1 MSRTESAPHILNEV
15 WDTTANAL
23 KTTGTTGGTPTQ
35 ITTSQDLSLGA
46 LNYTTSVG
54 DNFVV
59 KGIYFS
65 FTLATTQTISLEYNG
80 IPIFSDEG
88 TLMES
93 SKICGDISIFA
104 GEGSELT
111 IKCTNTGTPASTVS
125 VILDVEVG

>member
-1 MSRTESAPHILNEV
+1 MAKGDEVLRNVYDESTNTLGINGSVSL
-15 WDTTANAL
+15 
-23 KTTGTTGGTPTQ
+23 GGTATQ
-35 ITTSQDLSLGA
+35 ITTSQDLSAGA

-88 TLMES
+88 TSMTS
-93 SKICGDISIFA
+93 AKICGDISIYA
-104 GEGSELT
+104 GLGQELT
-111 IKCTNTGTPASTVS
+111 VKCTNTGTPASIVS
-125 VILDVEVG
+125 VTLDIEVI